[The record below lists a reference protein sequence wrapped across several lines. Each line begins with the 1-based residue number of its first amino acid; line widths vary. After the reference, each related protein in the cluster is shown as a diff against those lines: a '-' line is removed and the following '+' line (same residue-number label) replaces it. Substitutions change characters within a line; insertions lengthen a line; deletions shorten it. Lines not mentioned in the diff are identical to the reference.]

1 MGLEPNDEILAE
13 LDDFALNYTPED
25 RDDFAFQWNGKVS
38 DNFEDENED
47 IRGYLAAWVLKHPDQ
62 APLDLIRDILLEDAL
77 WAQQAWRT
85 PDHTP
90 KLLKLL
96 TTRGGATPELLHQ
109 LSAIGHLTSLD

>member
-1 MGLEPNDEILAE
+1 MVGLEANDEILAE
-13 LDDFALNYTPED
+13 LNDFALNYTPED
-25 RDDFAFQWNGKVS
+25 RDDFAFQWNGELS

-47 IRGYLAAWVLKHPDQ
+47 IRGFLAAWVLKHPDQ

-96 TTRGGATPELLHQ
+96 TSRGGATPELIQQ
-109 LSAIGHLTSLD
+109 LGSSFSVD